1 MQFEIK
7 KHTRYYLVCQT
18 VDKKAKINS
27 KKISFGFL
35 NKKEKKENP
44 KK

>member
-1 MQFEIK
+1 MIK
-7 KHTRYYLVCQT
+7 KKT
-18 VDKKAKINS
+18 VLINYKNIFNKKIKIKK

>member
-1 MQFEIK
+1 MNLFLIDSF
-7 KHTRYYLVCQT
+7 QT

>member
-1 MQFEIK
+1 MKDCCKI
-7 KHTRYYLVCQT
+7 CSSQT